1 MAHIAIIGLLMRVDS
16 RNRIVGQHAGTGEKF
31 SINNDA
37 ILHFD
42 YFDLPVSE
50 PINANQALAVLKM
63 SCSRLM
69 CTG

>member
-42 YFDLPVSE
+42 YFDLSE
-50 PINANQALAVLKM
+50 LINANQALAVLKM
-63 SCSRLM
+63 YCSRLM

>member
-16 RNRIVGQHAGTGEKF
+16 RNRIVGQHARTGGKF

-42 YFDLPVSE
+42 YFDLSE
-50 PINANQALAVLKM
+50 LINANQALAVLKM